1 MLLKTA
7 DAESAIICNKN
18 GSVDL
23 YHDNSKKFETTSYGS
38 QVTGINYV
46 TGNLG
51 VGKQTPAQLGGDGGK
66 LLHVAGAD
74 NPEIVLERTTSGTEA
89 KASFRI
95 NDAEDLVFRVQ
106 DGSATAVDALTIQS
120 NNGLV
125 NIPGQLNV
133 ESNFDVIGNITVS
146 GTVDGRDVAADGT
159 KLDGIES
166 GATADQSASEIV
178 SLLSNQNIAT
188 TGTLGSGDFTLTGTA
203 PKITFTDSNDNPDY
217 LVQVNGG
224 IFVIHDATNSADKF
238 KINSDGH
245 IDITPNTDFA
255 AGIDVTGNI
264 TATGSLDLSSDSS
277 EITIGAGNDLT
288 LKADGSN
295 SAIVHNGD
303 GDMNILAQG
312 SGEDIRLKANENVDI
327 FVGTNETAIH
337 CDKDGEVELY
347 HNNVKKAETVSGG
360 FTVTG
365 TCTATSFAGDGSSLT
380 GISAGAT
387 GGGSDEVFYE
397 NDQSVTTNY
406 TITNGKNAMA
416 AGPITINSGVTVTV
430 GSGETLTIV

>member
-1 MLLKTA
+1 
-7 DAESAIICNKN
+7 
-18 GSVDL
+18 
-23 YHDNSKKFETTSYGS
+23 
-38 QVTGINYV
+38 
-46 TGNLG
+46 
-51 VGKQTPAQLGGDGGK
+51 
-66 LLHVAGAD
+66 
-74 NPEIVLERTTSGTEA
+74 
-89 KASFRI
+89 
-95 NDAEDLVFRVQ
+95 
-106 DGSATAVDALTIQS
+106 
-120 NNGLV
+120 
-125 NIPGQLNV
+125 
-133 ESNFDVIGNITVS
+133 
-146 GTVDGRDVAADGT
+146 
-159 KLDGIES
+159 
-166 GATADQSASEIV
+166 
-178 SLLSNQNIAT
+178 
-188 TGTLGSGDFTLTGTA
+188 
-203 PKITFTDSNDNPDY
+203 
-217 LVQVNGG
+217 
-224 IFVIHDATNSADKF
+224 F

>member
-1 MLLKTA
+1 SKTGGLLQTLEATDSNQSYLKFINSTTGSGTFSDGLLVGLDSDETAAFWLYENKNMRFATNGTQRFVINADGHIDVIGNLDCQSGVDVTGNITVSGTVDGVDIASLNSTVSGKLSDVVDDTSPQLGGTLQSNGHNIDFVDNNFARFGTGNDLQIYHNGTDSVIDNNTNNLEIITQNSMLLKTA

-245 IDITPNTDFA
+245 ID
-255 AGIDVTGNI
+255 
-264 TATGSLDLSSDSS
+264 
-277 EITIGAGNDLT
+277 
-288 LKADGSN
+288 
-295 SAIVHNGD
+295 
-303 GDMNILAQG
+303 
-312 SGEDIRLKANENVDI
+312 
-327 FVGTNETAIH
+327 
-337 CDKDGEVELY
+337 
-347 HNNVKKAETVSGG
+347 
-360 FTVTG
+360 
-365 TCTATSFAGDGSSLT
+365 
-380 GISAGAT
+380 
-387 GGGSDEVFYE
+387 
-397 NDQSVTTNY
+397 
-406 TITNGKNAMA
+406 
-416 AGPITINSGVTVTV
+416 
-430 GSGETLTIV
+430 